1 MTTTTTTRSRTP
13 LRQDPTHDVN
23 AQIDAILRELELELP
38 SRPGKRPD
46 LIIGTLTV
54 PVDLTDA
61 MRVPKGGEAEYIDAQ
76 LSRLAGKAIR
86 AGEVLIAQ
94 AFGGDPA
101 AVAWFMSALCLLTSN
116 QESIRRL
123 HGVGPAV
130 ARLRNFCVKADCRV
144 AVADPRFPQQ
154 VVQVSG
160 WLQAH
165 VLSTITT
172 LQEDHLQQLDAIYNP
187 GRIPAKAN
195 KFTPPQIGPLK
206 PDVLKAQLV
215 EQLKAVVRSELSQ
228 WQTDTGAPAEARPLQ
243 DIRAVADYIQGWM
256 RDRFPQ
262 FVLAS
267 PDSRYHTGFV
277 YGHMIESTLSKVAG
291 YGGQLGWLRNRGDL
305 VGWDEDWGAPY
316 VAANYNPNREADTQL
331 REKLLLEM
339 MEDKEFVPDLI
350 KVVRLTASHAPGKV
364 TYIQPF
370 FKIGVSKVDFIWDQI
385 HTLIHEFMHFLT
397 HQNFHDAA
405 KTIGYRQV
413 LDEGVT
419 EFIATVYFK
428 LLVDHARADDR
439 VARALLGD
447 RPFEEPPARLF
458 SPGYG
463 KAGKDAFTLA
473 KITSLRNV
481 QAAYFLGVM
490 PAIGLK

>member
-1 MTTTTTTRSRTP
+1 MTTTTTTRSRTAP
-13 LRQDPTHDVN
+13 RQDPVHDVN
-23 AQIDAILRELELELP
+23 AIDAILRELELEFP
-38 SRPGKRPD
+38 SRPGKRSD
-46 LIIGTLTV
+46 LTIGTLTV

-61 MRVPKGGEAEYIDAQ
+61 MRVPKGGEGEYIDAQ
-76 LSRLAGKAIR
+76 LSQLSGKAVR
-86 AGEVLIAQ
+86 VGEALIAQ
-94 AFGGDPA
+94 AFRGDPV

-116 QESIRRL
+116 RESIRRL

-130 ARLRNFCVKADCRV
+130 ARLRDFCVKADCRV

-165 VLSTITT
+165 VLSTIKT
-172 LQEDHLQQLDAIYNP
+172 LQEEHVQQLDAIYNP
-187 GRIPAKAN
+187 GRSPAKGS
-195 KFTPPQIGPLK
+195 KFTPPEIGPLK
-206 PDVLKAQLV
+206 PDVLKVQLV
-215 EQLKAVVRSELSQ
+215 KQLKAVVQGELSQ
-228 WQTDTGAPAEARPLQ
+228 WQTATGAPADARPLE
-243 DIRAVADYIQGWM
+243 DIRAVANYIQGWM
-256 RDRFPQ
+256 SDRFPV
-262 FVLAS
+262 FALAS

-277 YGHMIESTLSKVAG
+277 YGDMIESTLSKVAG

-305 VGWDEDWGAPY
+305 VGWDEKWGAPY
-316 VAANYNPNREADTQL
+316 VAANYNPNREADTKL
-331 REKLLLEM
+331 REELLLEM
-339 MEDKEFVPDLI
+339 MDDQEFVPDLI
-350 KVVRLTASHAPGKV
+350 KVVRLTASHSPGRV
-364 TYIQPF
+364 TRIQPF
-370 FKIGVSKVDFIWDQI
+370 FRIGVSKVDFIWEQV

-419 EFIATVYFK
+419 ELIATVYFK

-439 VARALLGD
+439 VARAVLGD
-447 RPFEEPPARLF
+447 RPFAEPPASLL

-463 KAGKDAFTLA
+463 KAGKDAFMLA
-473 KITSLRNV
+473 KITTLGNV

-490 PAIGLK
+490 PAIGLQ